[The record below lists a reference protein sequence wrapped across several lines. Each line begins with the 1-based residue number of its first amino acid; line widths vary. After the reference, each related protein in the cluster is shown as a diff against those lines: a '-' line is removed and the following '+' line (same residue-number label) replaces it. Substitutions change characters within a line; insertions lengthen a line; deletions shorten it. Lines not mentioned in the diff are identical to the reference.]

1 MISGRAQ
8 RSSRWHHLFVV
19 ALAVSGTFGAPRFVM
34 AQAEW
39 RPRLRLDNDVYN
51 FWLRHTRRSDDEYTN
66 GVQASLESHTAPW
79 WGSRFARSIRD
90 CATTR
95 GPESCRSTQVT
106 LGQKLYT
113 PHLDR
118 APYKVDQ
125 WELERPYFAWLFLS
139 GTARVSSER
148 TLHATSLS
156 VGVTGPPAGG
166 ALAQEIAH
174 RIGFNDKATGW
185 ETQIGFEP
193 GVVLGY
199 RRSELMVRRSAWRGF
214 AFDLSPDVAF
224 SLGNIRSHAAVGGAV
239 RFGRNLSHPWHPG
252 LWRALPASE
261 WWLSAGASAEYVARN
276 MSLDGTLRHPARRVD
291 RISDVYQYELG
302 IGVRVRSLRVEY
314 RAVTRSREYR
324 TGPGHHAFSS
334 MVISL
339 TPY

>member
-1 MISGRAQ
+1 MISGRTQ
-8 RSSRWHHLFVV
+8 RSSRWLHLFVL
-19 ALAVSGTFGAPRFVM
+19 ALAVGGAPGAPRLAM

-51 FWLRHTRRSDDEYTN
+51 FWLRHTRRPDDEYTN

-79 WGSRFARSIRD
+79 WGSRFARSMPD
-90 CATTR
+90 CATAR
-95 GPESCRSTQVT
+95 GPESCRSTVVT

-118 APYKVDQ
+118 APYTIDD
-125 WELERPYFAWLFLS
+125 WELERPYFAWLFLT

-174 RIGFNDKATGW
+174 RIGFNEKATGW

-199 RRSELMVRRSAWRGF
+199 RRAELMVRRRAPRGF
-214 AFDLSPDVAF
+214 GFDVSPDIAF
-224 SLGNIRSHAAVGGAV
+224 SLGNIRTHAAVGGSV
-239 RFGRNLSHPWHPG
+239 RLGRNLSHPWHPG
-252 LWRALPASE
+252 LWRGLASSE
-261 WWLSAGASAEYVARN
+261 WWLSAGASAEYVARD
-276 MSLDGTLRHPARRVD
+276 MSLDGTLWHPTRRVD
-291 RISDVYQYELG
+291 RISGVYQYELG
-302 IGVRVRSLRVEY
+302 VGVRVRSLRVEY
-314 RAVTRSREYR
+314 RAVTRSREYK

-339 TPY
+339 TTY